1 MTAPIMISLKVVVFI
16 DDATGRL
23 MNLRFSE
30 TESVI
35 VYMVTTREYVEAH
48 GKPQAIY
55 SDRHSIFHSSTKEV
69 LKPKN
74 STQFGRALKELGIE
88 LICANSSQ
96 AKGRS
101 NERI

>member
-1 MTAPIMISLKVVVFI
+1 
-16 DDATGRL
+16 DATGRL

-35 VYMVTTREYVEAH
+35 DYMVTTREYVETH
-48 GKPQAIY
+48 GKPQAFY
-55 SDRHSIFHSSTKEV
+55 SDRHSIFHSSTKKGIEA
-69 LKPKN
+69 KN

-96 AKGRS
+96 A
-101 NERI
+101 